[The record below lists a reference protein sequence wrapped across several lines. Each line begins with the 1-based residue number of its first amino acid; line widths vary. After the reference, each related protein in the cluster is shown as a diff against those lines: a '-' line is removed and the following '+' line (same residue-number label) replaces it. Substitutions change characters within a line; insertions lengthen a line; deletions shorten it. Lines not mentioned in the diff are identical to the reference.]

1 MGTART
7 GEASF
12 PEEFNDVRE
21 NRTSRPAAVAS
32 DSEDEAP
39 DDRLTTHIPRLSLDF
54 EMAVRGPRRRSPI
67 LGILARARALKP
79 RSAARPR

>member
-1 MGTART
+1 MGAAKT
-7 GEASF
+7 GETSF
-12 PEEFNDVRE
+12 PDEFSELGDG
-21 NRTSRPAAVAS
+21 RTSRPTSVRP

-54 EMAVRGPRRRSPI
+54 EMAVRGPRRRSAI

-79 RSAARPR
+79 RPAPRPR